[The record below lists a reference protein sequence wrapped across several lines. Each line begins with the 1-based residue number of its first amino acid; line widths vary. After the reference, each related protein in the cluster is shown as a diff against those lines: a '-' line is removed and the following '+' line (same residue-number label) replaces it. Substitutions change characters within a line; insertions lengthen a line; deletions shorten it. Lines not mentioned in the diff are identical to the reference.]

1 MTEIYSIDNLT
12 LREVKALRQG
22 LDFIEIKGIDALF
35 LATLQLKINEQVN
48 QIQNHINEEK
58 NKDKVKPSPSKRS
71 SKK

>member
-35 LATLQLKINEQVN
+35 LATLQLKTNEQVN

>member
-58 NKDKVKPSPSKRS
+58 NKDKVNRYRAYLV
-71 SKK
+71 

>member
-1 MTEIYSIDNLT
+1 MTEIYSIDKLT

>member
-22 LDFIEIKGIDALF
+22 LDFIEIKGVDALF

>member
-22 LDFIEIKGIDALF
+22 LDFIEIKGIYALF

>member
-58 NKDKVKPSPSKRS
+58 NKDKAKSSPSKRS